1 MRSEPAG
8 PPRVYSAMSQWRVEI
23 LDDEAEPRLTLRDDV
38 RRYGLLLLA
47 FLMGWVLASVTPV
60 RLPIP

>member
-1 MRSEPAG
+1 
-8 PPRVYSAMSQWRVEI
+8 MSQWRVEI